1 MSLIPKGG
9 NDKIYTPR
17 DLSQRIIAYFNP
29 DGLILEPAKGDGA
42 FSDYMDCDWCE
53 IDEGKDFFDYEK
65 SPDWVITN
73 PPFSLVRKFLL
84 HSYEIGARNIVF
96 LVPVNHILG
105 MKARLRDMK
114 KNGYSVKELILID
127 TPKEFPSSGF
137 QYCVA
142 HIVKGRAEEIKVID
156 WQK

>member
-1 MSLIPKGG
+1 MSLIPRGG
-9 NDKIYTPR
+9 SDRIYTPR
-17 DLSQRIIAYFNP
+17 DLSQKIISYFKP
-29 DGLILEPAKGDGA
+29 SGLILEPCRGGGA

-53 IDEGKDFFDYEK
+53 IDEGKDFFDYKK
-65 SPDWVITN
+65 SPDWIITN

-84 HSYEIGARNIVF
+84 HSYEIGTKNIVF
-96 LVPVNHILG
+96 LIPVNHVLG

-114 KNGYSVKELILID
+114 KNGYSVKELVLID

-137 QYCVA
+137 QYCIA
-142 HIVKGRAEEIKVID
+142 HIVKGQVGEIRITD